1 MPIAHS
7 VVGVIVNWHVSSYDG
22 FSKMPEK
29 THWHVSTYRWFLKW
43 PTDINSINS
52 SHVETVVQLV

>member
-22 FSKMPEK
+22 FSKMAEK
-29 THWHVSTYRWFLKW
+29 PIDMFPR
-43 PTDINSINS
+43 TDGF
-52 SHVETVVQLV
+52 